1 MKGKQYNYWT
11 NMSCNNHSA
20 TTIYFGRQASL
31 VKWIECTLLILID
44 VLGSNPT
51 ADAKRVPLMLGLT
64 LTSDILKD
72 RGWFID
78 KTTGE
83 FRPLTSGPYDM
94 WWWNGMWKFIGV
106 VGGIGGQ
113 KKCTKSKL
121 FSWLSKVFI
130 PLRTHLLNRW
140 WLPQHSHFLEC
151 ISTLR
156 TNFSLSG

>member
-44 VLGSNPT
+44 ILGSNPT

-72 RGWFID
+72 RGWVIEKQPVNSD
-78 KTTGE
+78 HLPVGLMICGDGMVCE
-83 FRPLTSGPYDM
+83 NSSG
-94 WWWNGMWKFIGV
+94 
-106 VGGIGGQ
+106 
-113 KKCTKSKL
+113 
-121 FSWLSKVFI
+121 
-130 PLRTHLLNRW
+130 LL
-140 WLPQHSHFLEC
+140 E
-151 ISTLR
+151 
-156 TNFSLSG
+156 G

>member
-1 MKGKQYNYWT
+1 MAYHKKSNIHSSFRKNYNVTLSHISCFSQFFLEHHFKEMKVPLKNERKTIQLLD
-11 NMSCNNHSA
+11 NHSA
-20 TTIYFGRQASL
+20 TTIYFDRQASL

-94 WWWNGMWKFIGV
+94 W
-106 VGGIGGQ
+106 
-113 KKCTKSKL
+113 
-121 FSWLSKVFI
+121 
-130 PLRTHLLNRW
+130 
-140 WLPQHSHFLEC
+140 
-151 ISTLR
+151 
-156 TNFSLSG
+156 